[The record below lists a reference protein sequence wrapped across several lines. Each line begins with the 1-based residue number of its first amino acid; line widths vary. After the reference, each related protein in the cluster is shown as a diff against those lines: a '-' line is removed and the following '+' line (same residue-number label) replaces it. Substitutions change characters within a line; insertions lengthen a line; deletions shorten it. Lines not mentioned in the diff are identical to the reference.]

1 MGLTESKLF
10 TDCLEFVMAA
20 PNPKLVRCLIYY
32 IRLRRT
38 IFMYLLTVLFAIP
51 NWFNLLYGG
60 LLNSND

>member
-20 PNPKLVRCLIYY
+20 PNPKLVRCLIYA
-32 IRLRRT
+32 LGVQ
-38 IFMYLLTVLFAIP
+38 FVMYLLTVLFAIP

>member
-1 MGLTESKLF
+1 MGLTESELF
-10 TDCLEFVMAA
+10 TDGLEFVMAA
-20 PNPKLVRCLIYY
+20 PNPKLVRCL